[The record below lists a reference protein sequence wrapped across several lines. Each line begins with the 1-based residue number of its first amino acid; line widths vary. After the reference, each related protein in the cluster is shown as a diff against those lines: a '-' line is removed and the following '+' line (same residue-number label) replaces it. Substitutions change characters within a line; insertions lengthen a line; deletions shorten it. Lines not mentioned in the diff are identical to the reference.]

1 MQKKNAFTLVELLI
15 VLAIMAILMS
25 IAAPKLGHALD
36 GARERKCGN
45 NLKQLHS
52 AVITYAMNHNGSLPW
67 AQSHEHL
74 DVASGTYSPHNGW
87 VSWVPKSS
95 GKEDSR
101 QKVKEDRDKLWKK
114 DNRHPHSAEM
124 VDDLGTGPTALHAI
138 ETGEIYE
145 YVGSIEFY
153 ACPLLRTKSGGRDAT
168 NKVWRSYAMNPFFY
182 SPSGRSWRQRQST
195 HIGVSAGLPDGMR
208 ISGISEVAKKNTVPE
223 PSKLLLFTEI
233 VIDPEKESV
242 ARDGF
247 EDNARSKDHVFD
259 CVIHPEDKDRI
270 LSGTLDP
277 TSTEVIFANHPTG
290 PKRSKVGLAVFFDGH
305 IEKFTSGVGVG
316 GETRN
321 TAWYLIRGLNPDAE

>member
-36 GARERKCGN
+36 GAREQKCRN

-52 AVITYAMNHNGSLPW
+52 AVITHAMNHNGSLPW

-74 DVASGTYSPHNGW
+74 DVSSGTYSPHNGW

-95 GKEDSR
+95 AKGDSGK
-101 QKVKEDRDKLWKK
+101 KVITDRDAIWKK
-114 DNRHPHSAEM
+114 DNRHPHSAEL
-124 VDDLGTGPTALHAI
+124 VDDLGTGPVARQAI
-138 ETGEIYE
+138 EAGSIYE
-145 YVGSIEFY
+145 YIGSIEFY
-153 ACPLLRTKSGGRDAT
+153 ACPLLRTKSGDKDGT
-168 NKVWRSYAMNPFFY
+168 NKVWRTYAMNPFFY

-195 HIGVSAGLPDGMR
+195 HNGVSAGLPGGMG
-208 ISGISEVAKKNTVPE
+208 ISGESGVAKKNTVPE

-233 VIDPEKESV
+233 AVDPTKESV
-242 ARDGF
+242 AREGF
-247 EDNARSKDHVFD
+247 EDNARSSSHACD
-259 CVIHPEDKDRI
+259 CVIHPKDRT
-270 LSGTLDP
+270 LSGTVDP

-316 GETRN
+316 GENRN